1 MTDFSISELIEMLNT
16 QDECTWIEAKKGSS
30 IDNSIMETVC
40 SFSNEPGLGGGVL
53 LLGVSEDKHA
63 LFPSYSVSGIDN
75 PDKLQKDLAT
85 QCADLFNIAVRPQIE
100 TETINGKNVLKITI
114 HELAAEQ
121 KPLYFKRKGLPRG
134 AFRRIGSTDQSC
146 TEDDLRVF
154 YNAPQTSYDATILND
169 TDWNDVDETAVE
181 LYRKLRKNV
190 KPDAEELLYDDKELL
205 LSLNCITRGDNP
217 KLTLCGL
224 LLFGT
229 KAAQRRCM
237 PMMRVDYIRVPGT
250 QWIQDPDNRFHTID
264 MRGSLLQLSF
274 RAIDAVNA
282 DLPRGFVLE
291 DNQVQAQNVPGLPYK
306 VLREAV
312 VNALMHR
319 SYRENSPIQIIRY
332 DNRIEIIN
340 PGFSLKPEEMLGEPG
355 SETRN
360 QFVAAVF
367 HETDLAETKG
377 SGIRTMRK
385 LMKQS
390 HLAPPTFESN
400 RENNRFVTRLL
411 LHHFLN
417 EEDIIWLN
425 KFKDFNLND
434 NQQLA
439 LIFVRETG
447 AIDNQTYRQISGVD
461 ILRSSSDLRKM
472 RDDNLLE
479 AKGKGRSTYYI
490 AGANLLE
497 IIENE
502 EANSAPVPTDS
513 APVPTD
519 SAPVPTDSAPVPT
532 DSAPVPTDSA
542 PVEFEI
548 PEQLIDKINGISKRG
563 KTSEIE
569 AIILELCSLRP
580 FKLVEISK
588 LIDRTPKYLL
598 KKYIQPLMRKG
609 ELEYLYKEMDNHPEQ
624 AYCKKVLNSDR

>member
-1 MTDFSISELIEMLNT
+1 MVDYSTSELIEMLNT

-53 LLGVSEDKHA
+53 LLGVSEDKQS
-63 LFPSYSVSGIDN
+63 LFPSYSVFGIDN

-85 QCADLFNIAVRPQIE
+85 QCADLFNIPVRPQIQ
-100 TETINGKNVLKITI
+100 TESVNGKNVLRVTI
-114 HELAAEQ
+114 NELAAEQ
-121 KPLYFKRKGLPRG
+121 KPLYFKKRGLPRG

-154 YNAPQTSYDATILND
+154 YNAPQTFYDATILND
-169 TDWNDVDETAVE
+169 TDWNDVDETAVD
-181 LYRKLRKNV
+181 LYRKLREKV
-190 KPDAEELLYDDKELL
+190 KPDAEELLYDDQELL
-205 LSLNCITRGDNP
+205 LSLNCITRGSDP

-250 QWIQDPDNRFHTID
+250 QWVQDPDNRFHTID
-264 MRGSLLQLSF
+264 MRGSLLQLSY

-360 QFVAAVF
+360 QFIAAVF

-377 SGIRTMRK
+377 TGIRTMRK
-385 LMKQS
+385 LMQRS

-400 RENNRFVTRLL
+400 REANRFVTRLL

-417 EEDIIWLN
+417 EEDITWLN
-425 KFKDFNLND
+425 KFKEFNLSD
-434 NQQLA
+434 NQQLV

-490 AGANLLE
+490 AGSNLLKVIDE
-497 IIENE
+497 KL
-502 EANSAPVPTDS
+502 VDS
-513 APVPTD
+513 APVPAD
-519 SAPVPTDSAPVPT
+519 SAPVPADSTPKV
-532 DSAPVPTDSA
+532 DV
-542 PVEFEI
+542 EI
-548 PEQLIDKINGISKRG
+548 PTHIIDKIDRISKRG
-563 KTSEIE
+563 KPSEIVD
-569 AIILELCSLRP
+569 IIIELCSLRP

-588 LIDRTPKYLL
+588 LINRSPKYLL
-598 KKYIQPLMRKG
+598 RKYIQPLMKKG

-624 AYCKKVLNSDR
+624 AYCKKEVNSDR

>member
-1 MTDFSISELIEMLNT
+1 MVDYSTSELIEMLNT

-53 LLGVSEDKHA
+53 LLGVSEDKQS
-63 LFPSYSVSGIDN
+63 LFPSYSVFGIDN

-85 QCADLFNIAVRPQIE
+85 QCADLFNIPVRPQIQ
-100 TETINGKNVLKITI
+100 TESVNGKNVLRVTI
-114 HELAAEQ
+114 NELAAEQ
-121 KPLYFKRKGLPRG
+121 KPLYFKKRGLPRG

-154 YNAPQTSYDATILND
+154 YNAPQTFYDATILND
-169 TDWNDVDETAVE
+169 TDWNDVDETAVD
-181 LYRKLRKNV
+181 LYRKLREKV
-190 KPDAEELLYDDKELL
+190 KPDAEELLYDDQELL
-205 LSLNCITRGDNP
+205 LSLNCITRGSDP

-250 QWIQDPDNRFHTID
+250 QWVQDPDNRFHTID
-264 MRGSLLQLSF
+264 MRGSLLQLSY

-360 QFVAAVF
+360 QFIAAVF

-377 SGIRTMRK
+377 TGIRTMRK
-385 LMKQS
+385 LMQRS

-400 RENNRFVTRLL
+400 REANRFVTRLL

-417 EEDIIWLN
+417 EEDITWLN
-425 KFKDFNLND
+425 KFKEFNLSD
-434 NQQLA
+434 NQQLV

-490 AGANLLE
+490 AGSNLLKVIDE
-497 IIENE
+497 KL
-502 EANSAPVPTDS
+502 VDS
-513 APVPTD
+513 APVP
-519 SAPVPTDSAPVPT
+519 
-532 DSAPVPTDSA
+532 
-542 PVEFEI
+542 
-548 PEQLIDKINGISKRG
+548 
-563 KTSEIE
+563 
-569 AIILELCSLRP
+569 
-580 FKLVEISK
+580 
-588 LIDRTPKYLL
+588 
-598 KKYIQPLMRKG
+598 
-609 ELEYLYKEMDNHPEQ
+609 
-624 AYCKKVLNSDR
+624 

>member
-1 MTDFSISELIEMLNT
+1 
-16 QDECTWIEAKKGSS
+16 
-30 IDNSIMETVC
+30 
-40 SFSNEPGLGGGVL
+40 
-53 LLGVSEDKHA
+53 
-63 LFPSYSVSGIDN
+63 
-75 PDKLQKDLAT
+75 
-85 QCADLFNIAVRPQIE
+85 
-100 TETINGKNVLKITI
+100 
-114 HELAAEQ
+114 
-121 KPLYFKRKGLPRG
+121 
-134 AFRRIGSTDQSC
+134 
-146 TEDDLRVF
+146 LRVF
-154 YNAPQTSYDATILND
+154 YNAPQTFYDATILND
-169 TDWNDVDETAVE
+169 TDWNDVDETAVD
-181 LYRKLRKNV
+181 LYRKLREKV
-190 KPDAEELLYDDKELL
+190 KPDAEELLYDDQELL
-205 LSLNCITRGDNP
+205 LSLNCITRGSDP

-250 QWIQDPDNRFHTID
+250 QWVQDPDNRFHTID
-264 MRGSLLQLSF
+264 MRGSLLQLSY

-360 QFVAAVF
+360 QFIAAVF

-377 SGIRTMRK
+377 TGIRTMRK
-385 LMKQS
+385 LMQRS

-400 RENNRFVTRLL
+400 REANRFVTRLL

-417 EEDIIWLN
+417 EEDITWLN
-425 KFKDFNLND
+425 KFKEFNLSD
-434 NQQLA
+434 NQQLV

-490 AGANLLE
+490 AGSNLLKVIDE
-497 IIENE
+497 KL
-502 EANSAPVPTDS
+502 VDS
-513 APVPTD
+513 APVPAD
-519 SAPVPTDSAPVPT
+519 SAPVPADSAPVPA
-532 DSAPVPTDSA
+532 DSAPVPADST
-542 PVEFEI
+542 PKVDVEI
-548 PEQLIDKINGISKRG
+548 PTHIIDKIDRISKRG
-563 KTSEIE
+563 KPSEIVD
-569 AIILELCSLRP
+569 IIIELCSLRP

-588 LIDRTPKYLL
+588 LINRSPKYLL
-598 KKYIQPLMRKG
+598 RKYIQPLMKKG

-624 AYCKKVLNSDR
+624 AYCKKEVNSDR

>member
-1 MTDFSISELIEMLNT
+1 MVDYSTSELIEMLNT
-16 QDECTWIEAKKGSS
+16 QDECTWIAAKKGSS

-53 LLGVSEDKHA
+53 LLGVSEDKQS
-63 LFPSYSVSGIDN
+63 LFPSYSVFGIDN

-85 QCADLFNIAVRPQIE
+85 QCADLFNIPVRPQIQ
-100 TETINGKNVLKITI
+100 TESVNGKNVLRVTI
-114 HELAAEQ
+114 NELAAEQ
-121 KPLYFKRKGLPRG
+121 KPLYFKKRGLPRG

-154 YNAPQTSYDATILND
+154 YNAPQTFYDATILND
-169 TDWNDVDETAVE
+169 TDWNDVDETAVD
-181 LYRKLRKNV
+181 LYRKLREKV
-190 KPDAEELLYDDKELL
+190 KPDAEELLYDDQELL
-205 LSLNCITRGDNP
+205 LSLNCITRGSDP

-250 QWIQDPDNRFHTID
+250 QWVQDPDNRFHTID
-264 MRGSLLQLSF
+264 MRGSLLQLSY

-360 QFVAAVF
+360 QFIAAVF

-377 SGIRTMRK
+377 TGIRTMRK
-385 LMKQS
+385 LMQRS

-400 RENNRFVTRLL
+400 REANRFVTRLL

-417 EEDIIWLN
+417 EEDITWLN
-425 KFKDFNLND
+425 KFKEFNLSD
-434 NQQLA
+434 NQQLV

-490 AGANLLE
+490 AGSNLLKVIDE
-497 IIENE
+497 KL
-502 EANSAPVPTDS
+502 VDS
-513 APVPTD
+513 APVPAD
-519 SAPVPTDSAPVPT
+519 SAPVPADSAPVPA
-532 DSAPVPTDSA
+532 DSAPVPADST
-542 PVEFEI
+542 PKVDVEI
-548 PEQLIDKINGISKRG
+548 PTHIIDKIDRISKRG
-563 KTSEIE
+563 KPSEIVD
-569 AIILELCSLRP
+569 IIIELCSLRP

-588 LIDRTPKYLL
+588 LINRSPKYLL
-598 KKYIQPLMRKG
+598 RKYIQPLMKKG

-624 AYCKKVLNSDR
+624 AYCKKEVNSDR

>member
-1 MTDFSISELIEMLNT
+1 MVDYSTSELIEMLNT

-53 LLGVSEDKHA
+53 LLGVSEDKQS
-63 LFPSYSVSGIDN
+63 LFPSYSVFGIDN

-85 QCADLFNIAVRPQIE
+85 QCADLFNIPVRPQIQ
-100 TETINGKNVLKITI
+100 TESVNGKNVLRVTI
-114 HELAAEQ
+114 NELAAEQ
-121 KPLYFKRKGLPRG
+121 KPLYFKKRGLPRG

-154 YNAPQTSYDATILND
+154 YNAPQTFYDATILND
-169 TDWNDVDETAVE
+169 TDWNDVDETAVD
-181 LYRKLRKNV
+181 LYRKLREKV
-190 KPDAEELLYDDKELL
+190 KPDAEELLYDDQELL
-205 LSLNCITRGDNP
+205 LSLNCITRGSDP

-250 QWIQDPDNRFHTID
+250 QWVQDPDNRFHTID
-264 MRGSLLQLSF
+264 MRGSLLQLSY

-360 QFVAAVF
+360 QFIAAVF

-377 SGIRTMRK
+377 TGIRTMRK
-385 LMKQS
+385 LMQRS

-400 RENNRFVTRLL
+400 REANRFVTRLL

-417 EEDIIWLN
+417 EEDITWLN
-425 KFKDFNLND
+425 KFKEFNLSD
-434 NQQLA
+434 NQQLV

-490 AGANLLE
+490 AGSNLLKVIDE
-497 IIENE
+497 KL
-502 EANSAPVPTDS
+502 VDS
-513 APVPTD
+513 APVPAD
-519 SAPVPTDSAPVPT
+519 SAPVPADSAPVPA
-532 DSAPVPTDSA
+532 DSAPVPADST
-542 PVEFEI
+542 PKVDVEI
-548 PEQLIDKINGISKRG
+548 PTYIIDKIDRISKRG
-563 KTSEIE
+563 KTTEIE
-569 AIILELCSLRP
+569 DIIIELCSLRP
-580 FKLVEISK
+580 FKLMEISK
-588 LIDRTPKYLL
+588 LINRSPKYLL
-598 KKYIQPLMRKG
+598 RKYIQPLMKKG

-624 AYCKKVLNSDR
+624 AYCKKEINSDR

>member
-1 MTDFSISELIEMLNT
+1 MVDYSTSELIEMLNT

-53 LLGVSEDKHA
+53 LLGVSEDKQS
-63 LFPSYSVSGIDN
+63 LFPSYSVFGIDN

-85 QCADLFNIAVRPQIE
+85 QCADLFNIPVRPQIQ
-100 TETINGKNVLKITI
+100 TESVNGKNVLRVTI
-114 HELAAEQ
+114 NELAAEQ
-121 KPLYFKRKGLPRG
+121 KPLYFKKRGLPRG

-154 YNAPQTSYDATILND
+154 YNAPQTFYDATILND
-169 TDWNDVDETAVE
+169 TDWNDVDETAVD
-181 LYRKLRKNV
+181 LYRKLREKV
-190 KPDAEELLYDDKELL
+190 KPDAEELLYDDQELL
-205 LSLNCITRGDNP
+205 LSLNCITRGSDP

-250 QWIQDPDNRFHTID
+250 QWVQDPDNRFHTID
-264 MRGSLLQLSF
+264 MRGSLLQLSY

-360 QFVAAVF
+360 QFIAAVF

-377 SGIRTMRK
+377 TGIRTMRK
-385 LMKQS
+385 LMQRS

-400 RENNRFVTRLL
+400 REANRFVTRLL

-417 EEDIIWLN
+417 EEDITWLN
-425 KFKDFNLND
+425 KFKEFNLSD
-434 NQQLA
+434 NQQLV

-490 AGANLLE
+490 AGSNLLKVIDE
-497 IIENE
+497 KL
-502 EANSAPVPTDS
+502 VDS
-513 APVPTD
+513 APVPAD
-519 SAPVPTDSAPVPT
+519 SAPVPADSAPVPA
-532 DSAPVPTDSA
+532 DSAPVPADST
-542 PVEFEI
+542 PKVDVEI
-548 PEQLIDKINGISKRG
+548 PTHIIDKIDRISKRG
-563 KTSEIE
+563 KPSEIVD
-569 AIILELCSLRP
+569 IIIELCSLRP

-588 LIDRTPKYLL
+588 LINRSPKYLL
-598 KKYIQPLMRKG
+598 RKYIQPLMKKG

-624 AYCKKVLNSDR
+624 AYCKKEVNSDR